1 MYIRPI
7 KAGII
12 YLDVNRVPNNRGLTV
27 PKTGESS
34 EVRIISLDP
43 IPANVT
49 GTKPHKIVKD
59 IVKIPAVENKFIFA
73 ESAKICICNK
83 LISQKI
89 RVKQWYINKDDFL

>member
-27 PKTGESS
+27 QKTGESS

-43 IPANVT
+43 IPANVI
-49 GTKPHKIVKD
+49 GIKPHKIVND
-59 IVKIPAVENKFIFA
+59 IVKIPAVENKFIFT
-73 ESAKICICNK
+73 ENAKICICNK
-83 LISQKI
+83 LKSQKI
-89 RVKQWYINKDDFL
+89 ILKK

>member
-1 MYIRPI
+1 MNIRPI

-27 PKTGESS
+27 PKTGASS
-34 EVRIISLDP
+34 EVRIISRDP

-59 IVKIPAVENKFIFA
+59 IVKIPAVENKFIFI

-89 RVKQWYINKDDFL
+89 RVKQWYFNKDDFL